1 MEQSEGGD
9 FPPKKVQSAAT
20 ASASAAVVPPQEFP
34 MKKLA
39 RQLDFTAFSGA
50 SIAQAVPEHPQSAQ
64 PKQPQPPPP
73 LLLPPQPQA
82 SSVPPPPP
90 PPRPSQPP
98 VVVKPESPR
107 SRSRSNVEVKDGTPK
122 KQKQCNCKHSRCLKL
137 YCECFASGI
146 YCDGCNCANCYNNV
160 ENEAAR
166 QEAVEATL
174 ERNPHAFR
182 PKIASSPHSSRE
194 IRTDRQLD
202 ARLAGLTSLAWS
214 YYGSLGVEDAGEVP
228 MLGKHNKGCHC
239 KKSGCLKKYCEC
251 FQANILCSDN
261 CKCMDCKNF
270 EGSEE
275 RKALFQGDHGN
286 VLYMQQ
292 ANAAITG
299 AIGSSGYG
307 SPPASKKRKGH
318 ELFFSATNK
327 DSPVQRLPHFP
338 QSNHLKAS
346 SSSAAVSSFPVPHV
360 VNPAVFNTSKFTYR
374 SLLADVIHPDDVKEL
389 CSLLVVVS
397 GEAAKTLADRK
408 NPSEKHAEKDDHG
421 ESFLATNHEKEAN
434 HKNNDAPKAVAD
446 DRSSG
451 NQADK
456 ISEEDS
462 GSDGA
467 DPQKG
472 RPMSPGTL
480 ALMCDEQDTMF
491 MANASPNGALDQVRD
506 APLQLPY
513 GHGMSEVYAEQERLV
528 LTGFRDCLR
537 RIITYGRIKEE
548 NNSSCTRAEGWSQP
562 EHTANGIVRPLVS
575 SAAEMP
581 QTISSIPVT
590 SNNALP
596 SKIAFPNENGDM
608 IKPKV
613 ENEM

>member
-1 MEQSEGGD
+1 MEESEGGD
-9 FPPKKVQSAAT
+9 FPPKKVQSATTGAVT
-20 ASASAAVVPPQEFP
+20 VSASAAVAPSQEFP

-50 SIAQAVPEHPQSAQ
+50 SIAQAVPEHSQSAQ
-64 PKQPQPPPP
+64 SKPPPPP
-73 LLLPPQPQA
+73 LLPPQSQAQQPQA
-82 SSVPPPPP
+82 SSVPPPP
-90 PPRPSQPP
+90 RSSQPLM
-98 VVVKPESPR
+98 VVKPESPR

-182 PKIASSPHSSRE
+182 PKIANSPHGSRDS
-194 IRTDRQLD
+194 R
-202 ARLAGLTSLAWS
+202 
-214 YYGSLGVEDAGEVP
+214 EDAGELP

-251 FQANILCSDN
+251 FQANILCSEN

-286 VLYMQQ
+286 ALYMQQ

-299 AIGSSGYG
+299 AIGTSGYG
-307 SPPASKKRKGH
+307 SPPASKKRKNH

-327 DSPVQRLPHFP
+327 DSPVQRLPQFP
-338 QSNHLKAS
+338 QTNHLKAS
-346 SSSAAVSSFPVPHV
+346 SSSAAVSSFPVPRV

-374 SLLADVIHPDDVKEL
+374 SLLADVIHPHDVKEL

-397 GEAAKTLADRK
+397 GEAAKTLADKK
-408 NPSEKHAEKDDHG
+408 NPTEKHAEKDDQG
-421 ESFLATNHEKEAN
+421 ESSLASNHEKEDN
-434 HKNNDAPKAVAD
+434 HKSNDAPKAVAD

-456 ISEEDS
+456 MSAEDS

-472 RPMSPGTL
+472 RRPMSPGTL
-480 ALMCDEQDTMF
+480 ALMCDEQDSMF

-537 RIITYGRIKEE
+537 RIITCGRIKEE
-548 NNSSCTRAEGWSQP
+548 NYSSCTRAEGWNQP

-575 SAAEMP
+575 SVAEMP
-581 QTISSIPVT
+581 QTVGSIPVM
-590 SNNALP
+590 SNNALS